1 MMFLRLLTIATVAC
15 GIALPAAAD
24 PGRQAPQRPE
34 PTQTLVIRAG
44 GGGPVSRQLHLPLHK
59 AAIIELQE
67 DSRDVL
73 VSSPDIVDAVVR
85 TPRRIYVVGLKTG
98 QSNAFFFNAG
108 GRQLLNLEIVVERDL
123 GALRDLIN
131 RTVP

>member
-1 MMFLRLLTIATVAC
+1 MMTLLRFFTIATLAC
-15 GIALPAAAD
+15 GLSLPAVAGDRHLDSAAV
-24 PGRQAPQRPE
+24 RPD

-44 GGGPVSRQLHLPLHK
+44 GGGPVARQLLLPLHK
-59 AAIIELQE
+59 AAIIELPE

-85 TPRRIYVVGLKTG
+85 TPRRIYVVGLKVG

-108 GRQLLNLEIVVERDL
+108 DGRNK
-123 GALRDLIN
+123 GG
-131 RTVP
+131 